1 MHLLKPQRVLEKLE
15 NANCK
20 FQIFNFQSSPK
31 GIVLI
36 MVLWVLA
43 ILMVIVLSFSFAVRV
58 ETHSTI
64 SFKEEI
70 EKQLLAEAGIERG
83 IMEILYRNANKGQN
97 IILEGMEVWKIDG
110 TPYKIQP
117 DNGYYII
124 SITDESGK
132 VDINTTPEVILKNL
146 LVNLDIEL
154 EDVDIIADSIM
165 DWKDADDLHRLH
177 GAESDYYRSLQNPYS
192 AKNANF
198 DTLEELLRIKNITP
212 EILYGSKGEKG
223 IIDFLTV
230 NSITGKININAA
242 PKEILTAIP
251 VITPEIADEI
261 INYRQTKKIS
271 FLQDIKG
278 IPLEKHTLIEPYI
291 SLEGYNTF
299 TIESFGYKYNKKAG
313 YGIKA
318 VVTIAGDNK
327 YEYLYYK
334 KGITK

>member
-1 MHLLKPQRVLEKLE
+1 MDSRLHGNDEPAIYNIMKSKTYNNRD
-15 NANCK
+15 
-20 FQIFNFQSSPK
+20 
-31 GIVLI
+31 GIALI
-36 MVLWVLA
+36 MVLWVLT
-43 ILMVIVLSFSFAVRV
+43 ILMVLVLSFSYMTKTETDAARSFRDAVAGK
-58 ETHSTI
+58 
-64 SFKEEI
+64 F
-70 EKQLLAEAGIERG
+70 LAEAGIQRG
-83 IMEILYRNANKGQN
+83 VMELFYKNSIQA
-97 IILEGMEVWKIDG
+97 EGSEAWRKDG
-110 TPYKIQP
+110 TPYRVQT
-117 DNGYYII
+117 DNGSFLV
-124 SITDESGK
+124 SITEESGK
-132 VDINTTPEVILKNL
+132 VDINRAPEVILKGL
-146 LVNLDIEL
+146 FRGLGLEEDDADIA
-154 EDVDIIADSIM
+154 VDSIM